1 MEKDSARLGR
11 AHFADFEA
19 FSLEQIKAAR
29 CEGTIPQDS
38 DNFSWLALLQHHG
51 CKTRLVDFT
60 ESIYVALYFA
70 YREAPTADDL
80 NADSAGAI
88 WAINKPALEAR
99 VAEIVKWTDGKLE
112 FDAESR
118 SLLNLSIQKSLLRQ
132 HDKSDE
138 LGIVFGEPGTPNN
151 RMMVQRGLFLAP
163 LNLEYDFKQNLTAGL
178 NLTGTYEPVRRLNS
192 LDDLRAALLE
202 ELVVKIRLAKTMR
215 TELLSFLANRGIT
228 EASLFP
234 GLDGYARSL
243 NYRSLEK
250 EGES

>member
-1 MEKDSARLGR
+1 M
-11 AHFADFEA
+11 
-19 FSLEQIKAAR
+19 
-29 CEGTIPQDS
+29 
-38 DNFSWLALLQHHG
+38 
-51 CKTRLVDFT
+51 
-60 ESIYVALYFA
+60 
-70 YREAPTADDL
+70 
-80 NADSAGAI
+80 
-88 WAINKPALEAR
+88 
-99 VAEIVKWTDGKLE
+99 E